1 MRSNRLKMP
10 FLSVFSSRM
19 RATAHEIFHFIESV
33 TWSVLA
39 FSKQTVFLQIIVFFS
54 KKYVRACVCDFFF
67 VPLHANLCVV
77 TSRHAH
83 KRNFNRNYNNQKSN
97 RIMANDKQSGL
108 MFNALTAGSKIVG
121 NITADSD
128 FRIDGLIEGE
138 LNCSGKVVVGE
149 AGRVKGT
156 ISCQNAEIM
165 GLVEGKINC
174 SQQLSL
180 RANCKINGDVL
191 TKTLIVE
198 PGALFNGTCS
208 MGAKAPEPVKK

>member
-1 MRSNRLKMP
+1 
-10 FLSVFSSRM
+10 
-19 RATAHEIFHFIESV
+19 
-33 TWSVLA
+33 
-39 FSKQTVFLQIIVFFS
+39 
-54 KKYVRACVCDFFF
+54 
-67 VPLHANLCVV
+67 
-77 TSRHAH
+77 
-83 KRNFNRNYNNQKSN
+83 
-97 RIMANDKQSGL
+97 MANEKQQSGM

-138 LNCSGKVVVGE
+138 INCTGKIVIGE

-156 ISCQNAEIM
+156 IMCQNAEIL
-165 GLVEGKINC
+165 GLMDGKISC

-180 RANCKINGDVL
+180 RASGKIQGDVH

-208 MGAKAPEPVKK
+208 MGSDKVAPVK